1 MRGARALGGAATLH
15 SLALCRLA
23 YRHWVRRILI
33 VRPSFACAPVEPY
46 VLGTPQS
53 ASRFAADR
61 RFKTLRASP
70 SRSTHRTGR
79 DARGAG
85 PLRGCSLFSAKRNDL
100 THCPDARGQ
109 QYRSGHGRLGRGGR
123 NGGRFGIASLFYLCP
138 GSSLG
143 DCALHSGLA
152 LPERGWAERAH
163 SRPDR
168 QVLGAATGT
177 NTTNGGINALH
188 DVPSRLSRWLLQ
200 TSDKI
205 GSDTIPFTHEFLGN
219 MLGVRRSTVTQAL
232 SEFHAAGLLE
242 GHRGQIMLLRR
253 GELKKKACPCYEI
266 VRRHIDRLVPYSNE
280 RSNGDGR

>member
-70 SRSTHRTGR
+70 SRSTHRTRR

-85 PLRGCSLFSAKRNDL
+85 PPRGCSLFSAKWNDF

-123 NGGRFGIASLFYLCP
+123 NGGRLGIASLFYLCP

-152 LPERGWAERAH
+152 LPKRGWTERAH

-168 QVLGAATGT
+168 QVLEAKYNRRRAVTLYTMFLAASLVGCCKRATRS
-177 NTTNGGINALH
+177 AA
-188 DVPSRLSRWLLQ
+188 
-200 TSDKI
+200 
-205 GSDTIPFTHEFLGN
+205 IPFHSHTNFWATCSVCADQL
-219 MLGVRRSTVTQAL
+219 
-232 SEFHAAGLLE
+232 
-242 GHRGQIMLLRR
+242 
-253 GELKKKACPCYEI
+253 
-266 VRRHIDRLVPYSNE
+266 
-280 RSNGDGR
+280 

>member
-1 MRGARALGGAATLH
+1 MDTTARTKFHLDSMTRPMWGARALGDQTRRNKDYDNRCVQSVATLH

-70 SRSTHRTGR
+70 SRSTHRTRR

-85 PLRGCSLFSAKRNDL
+85 PLRGCSLFSAKRNDF

-109 QYRSGHGRLGRGGR
+109 QCRSGHGRLGRGGR

-143 DCALHSGLA
+143 DCAVHTPSM
-152 LPERGWAERAH
+152 LPKNSCVNGMVSLPILSLVCSSQRERR
-163 SRPDR
+163 
-168 QVLGAATGT
+168 LGTSCK
-177 NTTNGGINALH
+177 ALH
-188 DVPSRLSRWLLQ
+188 PAVCCICPSCSSEYLAIRSRMRALCPAAFRKREAGMHSAVPE
-200 TSDKI
+200 T
-205 GSDTIPFTHEFLGN
+205 
-219 MLGVRRSTVTQAL
+219 
-232 SEFHAAGLLE
+232 
-242 GHRGQIMLLRR
+242 
-253 GELKKKACPCYEI
+253 
-266 VRRHIDRLVPYSNE
+266 
-280 RSNGDGR
+280 